1 MAEITASLVKALR
14 EKSGVGMM
22 DCKKA
27 LQETAGDMEAAID
40 WLRAKG
46 LSKAAKKADR
56 IAAEGVVAV
65 SVRIDGAGMTAAAI
79 ELNAETDFV
88 ARNEGFQTAA
98 RKIAQAAL
106 DVDGDVAALRAAP
119 FEGATVADSVTH
131 LIATIGENMLLRRTA
146 RFSVAQGAIGAYVHG
161 AVPGAADLGR
171 IGVLVAVEG
180 AGDQG
185 VLRELGRNI
194 ALHAAATSPLSLSV
208 DDLDPAAVERERA
221 IFTEQSIAS
230 GKPPSVAEKM
240 VEGRIRKFYEEAVLL
255 KQAYVR
261 DPAITIEGLV
271 AQTAKQLG
279 SPVKVVGFARLA
291 LGEGVEKE
299 AGDFAAEV
307 ASMAGTNQ
315 GPAPADGTDPKVE
328 SASRLLDLEQ
338 D

>member
-14 EKSGVGMM
+14 DKSGVGMM

-27 LQETAGDMEAAID
+27 LQETDGDMEAAVD

-56 IAAEGVVAV
+56 IAAEGVVALATRV
-65 SVRIDGAGMTAAAI
+65 DGDGMTASVI
-79 ELNAETDFV
+79 ELNSETDFV
-88 ARNEGFQTAA
+88 ARNEGFQSAA
-98 RKIAQAAL
+98 RKIAAVAL
-106 DVDGDVAALRAAP
+106 DVNGDTEALRAAP
-119 FEGATVADSVTH
+119 FEGATVADAVTQ
-131 LIATIGENMLLRRTA
+131 LIATIGENMLLRRSN
-146 RFSVAQGAIGAYVHG
+146 RFAVSPGAIGAYIHG
-161 AVPGAADLGR
+161 AAAGASDLGR

-180 AGDQG
+180 AGDQA

-194 ALHAAATSPLSLSV
+194 ALHAAATAPLSLSV
-208 DDLDPAAVERERA
+208 EDLDPAAVERERA

-230 GKPPSVAEKM
+230 GKPAAVAEKM

-271 AQTAKQLG
+271 AQTAKEVG
-279 SPVKVVGFARLA
+279 APIKVVGFARFA

-299 AGDFAAEV
+299 TTDFAAEV
-307 ASMAGTNQ
+307 ASMTGGN
-315 GPAPADGTDPKVE
+315 
-328 SASRLLDLEQ
+328 
-338 D
+338 